1 MKKYID
7 KLLNSD
13 GDGIKG
19 ARIFESIILI
29 IACMLGVLL
38 GRSLVNYVSGDYKML
53 TLHDIEIVSE
63 INPDLLLYDV
73 VPEVNVKYTIND
85 REYVSSVIVTDAE
98 YKKLAKNE
106 YKDEMLI
113 TPLWYDENDPD
124 ILYRTLKNAKNGK
137 RIVQ

>member
-1 MKKYID
+1 M
-7 KLLNSD
+7 
-13 GDGIKG
+13 
-19 ARIFESIILI
+19 A
-29 IACMLGVLL
+29 
-38 GRSLVNYVSGDYKML
+38 LVNYINSDYRML